1 MFEKSTALPLAFHRR
16 TGVRLVPHQR
26 EEKEVGLMRILD
38 HTGDTPVRWDVL
50 DGRATDSAR
59 QIFCNLNAE
68 GKTAFA
74 RYAPEKEFRLVR
86 DFDPVADE
94 ILWVRPLQGG

>member
-1 MFEKSTALPLAFHRR
+1 
-16 TGVRLVPHQR
+16 
-26 EEKEVGLMRILD
+26 MRILD

-50 DGRATDSAR
+50 DRRTTDSAR
-59 QIFCNLNAE
+59 QVFGNLKAE

-74 RYAPEKEFRLVR
+74 RYAPEEEFQMLRN
-86 DFDPVADE
+86 FDPVVEE